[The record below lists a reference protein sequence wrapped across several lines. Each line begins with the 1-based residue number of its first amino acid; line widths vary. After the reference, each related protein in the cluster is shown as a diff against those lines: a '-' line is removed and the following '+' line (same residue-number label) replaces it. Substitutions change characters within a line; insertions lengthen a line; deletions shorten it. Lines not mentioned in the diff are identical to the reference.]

1 MSRDRSGTRHDAT
14 RARFDLTPRLLAHDL
29 WCLHLTAPACAGACT
44 RPLVPLLTSG
54 AAADQ
59 VQKARQPS
67 PLQLPRHPVILLPAK
82 LVPARAHRMWIP
94 RDKGSHHPSG
104 GCAVSIVARERRRPA
119 SRAASSS
126 VHHSPSSDHYSPS
139 IHHSPSSDHRPPS
152 IHHSPSS
159 DHRPPSM
166 HRSPSNCHPPTTAT
180 VASTPRLFRPKT
192 APPSPLAITAASSLN
207 SALPSA
213 SRSASPSP
221 SPSPSPLSHT
231 SGISFDDRAS
241 YGLGGSAANYG
252 LGGSAANY
260 GLGGSAANYGLG
272 GSAASCGLGGS
283 AASCGLGGSTASCG
297 LGGSAASCGLV
308 GSTASCGWHG
318 RWVATFDEHSEM
330 VEPTADPVADPMVD
344 PLADPMAD
352 PMADPVADPIGCGRM
367 TPLRAG
373 SAALLHV
380 DLERGSKSGRAI
392 VSGGWERRA
401 LSKEGITFVSMGGS
415 VVRLD
420 GPLCRVRSGTGS
432 NTRRDDVSRE

>member
-152 IHHSPSS
+152 
-159 DHRPPSM
+159 M

-241 YGLGGSAANYG
+241 YGLGGSAANY
-252 LGGSAANY
+252 
-260 GLGGSAANYGLG
+260 
-272 GSAASCGLGGS
+272 GLGGS